1 MARPVL
7 LIAGGSRGIG
17 ACTAKF
23 AGARGYDVAVNYKSN
38 TKAAADVVDA
48 VKAAGG
54 KAVAIQGDMVS
65 EETIERVFDQ
75 ATKELGPITHFV
87 HCAGIGGKN
96 SKLEAASAA
105 TIREVIDV
113 NLYGGILCA
122 RAAVRRMST
131 ANGGKGGSIVML
143 GSIASVTGGAGEY
156 VFYAAAKGGIDALTV
171 GLARE
176 VAKEGI
182 RFNTIRPGPTKTDI
196 HEPGRLER
204 ITPLLPMA
212 RPTIVV
218 GINQTIMAA
227 LAMVTIAA
235 LIDAPGL
242 GKTVLKALET
252 QDVGTAFN
260 AGLAIVVLA
269 IVLDRVTAAAAAR
282 GARARRRTPRLARD
296 AVGHVRPASTHGE
309 SFRLHQRRTPRWS
322 ARKMAH
328 SARPRFRAHG

>member
-17 ACTAKF
+17 ACTAGL

-38 TKAAADVVDA
+38 VKAAGSVVDA

-54 KAVAIQGDMVS
+54 KTVAIQGDMVT

-96 SKLEAASAA
+96 SRLDVASAA

-143 GSIASVTGGAGEY
+143 GSIASITGGAGEY
-156 VFYAAAKGGIDALTV
+156 VFYAAAKGGIDALTI

-182 RFNTIRPGPTKTDI
+182 RFNTIRPGPTKTEI

-204 ITPLLPMA
+204 ITPLLPMG
-212 RPTIVV
+212 RPGEPQEFAETILFLLSDAASYIS
-218 GINQTIMAA
+218 GAA
-227 LAMVTIAA
+227 LNVS
-235 LIDAPGL
+235 
-242 GKTVLKALET
+242 
-252 QDVGTAFN
+252 
-260 AGLAIVVLA
+260 
-269 IVLDRVTAAAAAR
+269 
-282 GARARRRTPRLARD
+282 GAR
-296 AVGHVRPASTHGE
+296 
-309 SFRLHQRRTPRWS
+309 
-322 ARKMAH
+322 
-328 SARPRFRAHG
+328 